1 MDEDDFSK
9 INLGLGLKKRLRD
22 AVESLE
28 QASD

>member
-9 INLGLGLKKRLRD
+9 INLGLGWKKRLRD